1 MGGGPGAGGREGGEV
16 GGGQGEIE
24 RGKYHCSIGYHIMYI
39 RVLNI
44 ISLFVD

>member
-39 RVLNI
+39 HCAAVC
-44 ISLFVD
+44 